1 MQMTVSDHQPVQPHI
16 PVDVALEEGC
26 VQMASSPHPAI
37 TEHKTDG
44 TAAGRTQPTN
54 QPVLTPSGG
63 TGGGQASG
71 TETSTQS
78 AGARTGTSSGPENT
92 RYPGC
97 SFDIQIT
104 YGESEKASRARMDDY
119 FQRLSADIV
128 RFMSNPVR

>member
-1 MQMTVSDHQPVQPHI
+1 MQMIVSEHQPVQPRI

-44 TAAGRTQPTN
+44 LAAGSDSAN
-54 QPVLTPSGG
+54 QPVLPPSGG

-71 TETSTQS
+71 TETSTQP
-78 AGARTGTSSGPENT
+78 AVARTASGAENPA
-92 RYPGC
+92 YGGC
-97 SFDIQIT
+97 SFNIQIT
-104 YGESEKASRARMDDY
+104 YGESEKASKARMDDY

>member
-1 MQMTVSDHQPVQPHI
+1 MQATISARRSGLR
-16 PVDVALEEGC
+16 VDVSLGEGC
-26 VQMASSPHPAI
+26 IQLASVPQPTL
-37 TEHKTDG
+37 TEHKADSPP
-44 TAAGRTQPTN
+44 AGSDSAK
-54 QPVLTPSGG
+54 QPVLPPSSG

-71 TETSTQS
+71 TETSTQP
-78 AGARTGTSSGPENT
+78 AGAGTASGAENPA
-92 RYPGC
+92 YDGC